1 MEKNPIMKYTIVLLV
16 LTSLC
21 SKVFCQNFEGEIIYQ
36 NNIESRIQGVTDAQL
51 TSVVGS
57 RQEYYIKDGHY
68 KSVMN
73 GQSII
78 MQLYDWTTNR
88 IYNKMAKSDTL
99 YWFNAA
105 TNTDDI
111 ISHEI
116 KRNAET
122 ILGINCDA
130 LILKTKYGAT
140 TFYFGDNYKLDTNK
154 FLNHE
159 YGNWAFFVKNAG
171 ALPLKMV
178 IESDKFKMI
187 STAIEI
193 KPMKLEGNFFS
204 IAPEVP
210 IKQSGK

>member
-36 NNIESRIQGVTDAQL
+36 NNIESRMQGVTDAQL

-57 RQEYYIKDGHY
+57 RQEYYIKDGYY

-116 KRNAET
+116 KKE
-122 ILGINCDA
+122 C
-130 LILKTKYGAT
+130 
-140 TFYFGDNYKLDTNK
+140 
-154 FLNHE
+154 
-159 YGNWAFFVKNAG
+159 
-171 ALPLKMV
+171 
-178 IESDKFKMI
+178 
-187 STAIEI
+187 
-193 KPMKLEGNFFS
+193 
-204 IAPEVP
+204 
-210 IKQSGK
+210 